1 MKKIEA
7 FWDSSALVPLCVDQ
21 GASTLAKSAM
31 KVKSLAVWWVTP
43 VEMTSAFT
51 RLLRSGEIRPE
62 DFQVALARLTEL
74 RRRWIEVQPTEA
86 VRVLAESLVG
96 RHSLRAADALQLAA
110 ALVWS
115 NGRPRGHAFVC
126 FDGRLAEAAGREG
139 FSLETAS

>member
-31 KVKSLAVWWVTP
+31 KVKSLAVWWATP

-51 RLLRSGEIRPE
+51 RLFRSGEIRPG

-86 VRVLAESLVG
+86 VRVLAESLVE

-115 NGRPRGHAFVC
+115 NGRQRGHAFVC

>member
-1 MKKIEA
+1 MKRIEA

-31 KVKSLAVWWVTP
+31 KVKSLAVWWATP

-115 NGRPRGHAFVC
+115 NGRPRGQAFVC